1 VVSTLALRSA
11 AAEAETF
18 PKKRYRGTHIGYEVQ
33 HRGKHAPQERMRQP
47 HQPRQ
52 HRGRNPETDI
62 HDGQCAEIDSTER
75 MTE

>member
-47 HQPRQ
+47 HHHVSTVAAIPRQ
-52 HRGRNPETDI
+52 IFATVNMPK
-62 HDGQCAEIDSTER
+62 
-75 MTE
+75 